1 MTSQFTDLSLN
12 NLLYYNTKEKWIIG
26 EIILLPIFTTDYSDS
41 LLLCDGTSYSRTEYN
56 NLFSI
61 IGTNYGFENSSTF
74 KIPNLKMAQS
84 VLDENKY
91 YIRGRNNMTTI
102 SSSSIPTNNINKL
115 NNNHLPSHNHNIN
128 SSVTWNSTNN
138 IDIKI
143 NGLHNL
149 YNKNLTLGNYVPNV
163 LNTAGNSIN
172 NNWEISTGKFN
183 GGNDIGGSTQNE
195 QSKSGGNTKPLI
207 AQSGHTHNFNTNYN
221 QFTHTFNTQI
231 YNSTKNSID
240 ATFSK
245 NDIFN
250 TIDINNNDIQIGS
263 QNKTVNTNNAG
274 ENNSNQKSYVL
285 NYKIGYY
292 YICYN

>member
-56 NLFSI
+56 NLYSI
-61 IGTNYGFENSSTF
+61 IGTYYGSENSSTF

-84 VLDENKY
+84 VSDENKY

-128 SSVTWNSTNN
+128 LQLLEPTNN

-143 NGLHNL
+143 NGL
-149 YNKNLTLGNYVPNV
+149 
-163 LNTAGNSIN
+163 
-172 NNWEISTGKFN
+172 
-183 GGNDIGGSTQNE
+183 
-195 QSKSGGNTKPLI
+195 
-207 AQSGHTHNFNTNYN
+207 
-221 QFTHTFNTQI
+221 
-231 YNSTKNSID
+231 
-240 ATFSK
+240 
-245 NDIFN
+245 
-250 TIDINNNDIQIGS
+250 
-263 QNKTVNTNNAG
+263 
-274 ENNSNQKSYVL
+274 
-285 NYKIGYY
+285 
-292 YICYN
+292 